1 MSKRLIMSTAL
12 AAATVAFAAGSAVAD
27 QQNKPNKPAQ
37 AERGQERA
45 QAARDAAE
53 ARAEDAQV
61 IAEDA
66 QDAAE
71 EARERAE
78 EQADERAED
87 AREAAESAAD
97 EHRNDG
103 EHRQDAEH
111 RADGEAV
118 AAEARERGGPPE
130 DGEAVSQGRAEKNP
144 EEAKGNG
151 KKRGWFGRLFGGG
164 D

>member
-1 MSKRLIMSTAL
+1 MSKRLIISSAL
-12 AAATVAFAAGSAVAD
+12 AAATVAFTAGSAIAD
-27 QQNKPNKPAQ
+27 QQNKPDRPAQ

-45 QAARDAAE
+45 EAARDAAE
-53 ARAEDAQV
+53 ARVEDAQA

-78 EQADERAED
+78 EQADEHAED

-97 EHRNDG
+97 EHRN
-103 EHRQDAEH
+103 DAEH

-130 DGEAVSQGRAEKNP
+130 DGEPVSQGRAEKNP
-144 EEAKGNG
+144 EEAKGKG